1 MSQLVAVIFLIW
13 HFLFLA
19 LAFPNGQRHGLR
31 LAPFGQGVF
40 VEHLPVVEHA
50 LREGLSA
57 RVRTQVLIEP
67 EGLRYRQLAFQDDT
81 VVFLNGVE
89 DAATALVQGG
99 LHSAHDVGCA
109 RDLHEEDRLLLT
121 GLCAELAGEARVSG
135 RRRNL

>member
-1 MSQLVAVIFLIW
+1 MRTTGETVY
-13 HFLFLA
+13 
-19 LAFPNGQRHGLR
+19 
-31 LAPFGQGVF
+31 
-40 VEHLPVVEHA
+40 HLPVVEHA

-57 RVRTQVLIEP
+57 RVRTQVLVEP
-67 EGLRYRQLAFQDDT
+67 EGLRYRQLALQDDA

-109 RDLHEEDRLLLT
+109 RDLHKEDRLLLT

-135 RRRNL
+135 RRRNLIGSSMDRVSVKSCVPQLLGDSTLLFEGQRT